1 MGRNKFSR
9 VMSFRYALAILTCA
23 LPQWL
28 YATEFQL
35 TPCPAGQIKASG
47 AECGTFEVYEDR
59 QAQAGRTIALNVA
72 VLPAFSRNP
81 APDPLFAFAGGP
93 GMGSTELASLAESAL
108 RRVREERDIVLI
120 DQRGTGDS
128 GPLDCAID
136 DADSTLYQRDPIGW
150 VIERLNACRDGYD
163 ADLRLYTTPIAMDD
177 IDDVRQALGYERINV
192 WGGSYGTRAAL
203 VYMRRHPER
212 VRSAVLD
219 GLAPPA
225 IRLPLH
231 MGVDAQRALDKLWS
245 DCAADAS
252 CASAYGDVGAKFDSL
267 LVRFAEPVD
276 ISFQHPRTGQTIR
289 APLRSYGIAAL
300 VRAALYS
307 AELSTLIPLVVD
319 RAYGGDYAP
328 LAALGDPWEDISSK
342 MSQGMFYSVVC
353 SEDVPFIEEGDRA
366 TLSSSFFGPE
376 ATDMMQQICASWPR
390 GDLPADYHAPVATE
404 HPTLVLSG
412 DLDPVTP
419 PRWGASVAEHL
430 PNARHIVVPGVGHGA
445 TPNGCVPKLIAQFID
460 EGSADALDAEC
471 VESLDRPLFFT
482 SYTGYGSAVKQEAAP

>member
-1 MGRNKFSR
+1 MTIRHAI
-9 VMSFRYALAILTCA
+9 ALLACA
-23 LPQWL
+23 LPQWA
-28 YATEFQL
+28 YATTLSL

-47 AECGTFEVYEDR
+47 AECGTFTVYENR
-59 QAQAGRTIALNVA
+59 QAQQGRTIALNVA

-93 GMGSTELASLAESAL
+93 GMGSTELAGLAESAL
-108 RRVREERDIVLI
+108 RRVREKRDIVLI
-120 DQRGTGDS
+120 DQRGTGES

-136 DADSTLYQRDPIGW
+136 DADSTLYQQDPTGW
-150 VIERLNACRDGYD
+150 VVERLSACRDGYD
-163 ADLRLYTTPIAMDD
+163 ADLRFYTTPIAMDD

-212 VRSAVLD
+212 VRSAILD
-219 GLAPPA
+219 GLAPPE

-231 MGVDAQRALDKLWS
+231 MGADAQRALDKLWS
-245 DCAADAS
+245 DCAADAQ
-252 CASAYGDVGAKFDSL
+252 CAATYGDIGTKFDSL
-267 LVRFAEPVD
+267 LARFAEPVE

-289 APLRSYGIAAL
+289 APLRSYGIASL

-307 AELSTLIPLVVD
+307 AELSALIPLVVD
-319 RAYGGDYAP
+319 RAHAGDYAP

-353 SEDVPFIEEGDRA
+353 SEDVPFIGEADREG
-366 TLSSSFFGPE
+366 LPGSFFGPE

-390 GDLPADYHAPVATE
+390 GDLPANYHAPVATE

-445 TPNGCVPKLIAQFID
+445 TPNGCVPKLIAQFVD
-460 EGSADALDAEC
+460 EGSAEALDAEC
-471 VESLDRPLFFT
+471 VDSLDRPPFFT
-482 SYTGYGSAVKQEAAP
+482 SYTGYGSAVEQDAAP

>member
-1 MGRNKFSR
+1 
-9 VMSFRYALAILTCA
+9 MSIRSVLALLLSA
-23 LPQWL
+23 LPQW
-28 YATEFQL
+28 ATASTL
-35 TPCPAGQIKASG
+35 NLAPCPAGQIKASG
-47 AECGTFEVYEDR
+47 AECGTLEVYEDR
-59 QAQAGRTIALNVA
+59 QAQQGRTITLNVA

-93 GMGSTELASLAESAL
+93 GMGSTELAGLTESAL

-120 DQRGTGDS
+120 DQRGTGAS
-128 GPLDCAID
+128 SPLNCAID
-136 DADSTLYQRDPIGW
+136 DADSTLYQEDPIGW
-150 VIERLNACRDGYD
+150 VVERLEACRAGYD

-177 IDDVRQALGYERINV
+177 VDDVRQALGYELINV

-203 VYMRRHPER
+203 VYMRRHPDR
-212 VRSAVLD
+212 VRSAILD
-219 GLAPPA
+219 GLAPPE

-231 MGVDAQRALDKLWS
+231 LGTDAQRTLDRLWS

-252 CASAYGDVGAKFDSL
+252 CAATYGDIGAKFDSL
-267 LVRFAEPVD
+267 LIRFAEPVEID
-276 ISFQHPRTGQTIR
+276 FQHPRTGQTIR
-289 APLRSYGIAAL
+289 TPLRSYGIASL

-307 AELSTLIPLVVD
+307 AELSSLIPLVVD
-319 RAYGGDYAP
+319 RAYAGDYAP

-353 SEDVPFIEEGDRA
+353 SEDVPFIDEADRA
-366 TLSSSFFGPE
+366 HLPESFFGPE
-376 ATDMMQQICASWPR
+376 VVDMMQTICASWPR
-390 GDLPADYHAPVATE
+390 GDLPADYHEPVSTD

-419 PRWGASVAEHL
+419 PRWGAAVAEHL

-460 EGSADALDAEC
+460 AASAVALDDEC
-471 VESLDRPLFFT
+471 VDSLDRPLFFT
-482 SYTGYGSAVKQEAAP
+482 SYTGYGPSADEETAP